1 MSATYPHLI
10 HIENHSELHL
20 YELIPDIVWIFD
32 VDEHRW
38 WWGNQAALKYWGL
51 DSVNQLVHKDLSGD
65 TQGARDRIWQTFE
78 LAQQQGLTT
87 DPWTTYPGGKPK
99 TLLMRHR
106 AVLVGPEKH
115 RAIIAYINEQVS
127 LGEEPEHL
135 LLVEAMRYT
144 RVLVS
149 SFDLSGKRITENPA
163 ATQAYTARE
172 QTGEAVS
179 DFVARFAD
187 REQGQACW
195 SQAKE
200 QQGGRWTYQMRTA
213 CGVRRHTLDIR
224 QTRHPLTGEFLLLV
238 VEYDV
243 TDLQQALDEADQA
256 KTQLHKM
263 AHYDALT
270 NLPNLRL
277 FEERGRTLLNR
288 AQQAAGHVAILFID
302 LDGFKTVND
311 RYGHLIGDQLLKAV
325 AQRLSEH
332 SRHSDLVAR
341 IGGDEFV
348 ILQSQIAH
356 RNNIETLA
364 QKLVELIGRPYSL
377 AGVDAEVILGV
388 SIGIACYP
396 DDGCQMQEL
405 LDKADRAMYQV
416 KQTGKS
422 HFKFYSGKP
431 SASVR
436 K

>member
-1 MSATYPHLI
+1 MSPVPAVWISLDGLVEWHLHTETAGSLRPMSATYPHLI

-200 QQGGRWTYQMRTA
+200 QQGG
-213 CGVRRHTLDIR
+213 
-224 QTRHPLTGEFLLLV
+224 
-238 VEYDV
+238 
-243 TDLQQALDEADQA
+243 
-256 KTQLHKM
+256 
-263 AHYDALT
+263 
-270 NLPNLRL
+270 
-277 FEERGRTLLNR
+277 
-288 AQQAAGHVAILFID
+288 AGPI
-302 LDGFKTVND
+302 KC
-311 RYGHLIGDQLLKAV
+311 
-325 AQRLSEH
+325 
-332 SRHSDLVAR
+332 
-341 IGGDEFV
+341 
-348 ILQSQIAH
+348 
-356 RNNIETLA
+356 
-364 QKLVELIGRPYSL
+364 GRPVVC
-377 AGVDAEVILGV
+377 G
-388 SIGIACYP
+388 GIP
-396 DDGCQMQEL
+396 WI
-405 LDKADRAMYQV
+405 
-416 KQTGKS
+416 
-422 HFKFYSGKP
+422 
-431 SASVR
+431 SVR
-436 K
+436 HATR